1 MHEFK
6 YKRDRFYCE
15 KIKIEGIAK
24 EYGTPLYLYSYKTLI
39 DHYRKLKR
47 AFSKFSPLICFSMK
61 SNSNLA
67 LLKILVKEGAGLD
80 IVSGGELYKARKVGV
95 DPKKIVYASVGK
107 TDEEIRDAIRANIL
121 FFNVE
126 SESEL
131 ENIARIARGLKKKV
145 KVALRIN
152 PDIRLA
158 THRYL
163 AVSTRGSKFG
173 LDFETARRLF
183 KKRKRFKNLS
193 IEGIHLHIG
202 SQITEAK
209 PYKQALSKVV
219 DFIKKEGIDI
229 NYLNIGG
236 GLGIIYSDER
246 PQTAEDFVKNISPL
260 IKDLDC
266 RLIIEP
272 GRFIAGNSGVLITK
286 VLYIKDTPQ
295 KIFII
300 VDSGMNDFIRP
311 SLYKAYHTIVPD
323 KRGRSYFKKKVDIV
337 GPVCESGDFLAQ
349 DRHFVRVK
357 KGDYLIVL
365 GAGAYGY
372 SMASNYNLRPRPAEV
387 LVKGN
392 KSYLIRRRE
401 TYKDLMRGEVIPPG
415 V

>member
-1 MHEFK
+1 MHEFR

-323 KRGRSYFKKKVDIV
+323 KRSKSYFKKKVDIV

-401 TYKDLMRGEVIPPG
+401 TYKDLIRGEVIPPG